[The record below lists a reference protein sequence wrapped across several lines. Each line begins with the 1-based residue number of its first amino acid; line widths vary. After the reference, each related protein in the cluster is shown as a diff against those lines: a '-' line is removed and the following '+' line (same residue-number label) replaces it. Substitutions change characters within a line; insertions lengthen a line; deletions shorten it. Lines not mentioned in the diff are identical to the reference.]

1 MEKKQY
7 IMPSMRVKV
16 VNLERQLLAGS
27 GEGITF
33 NEDGTG
39 SGTLST
45 EGAESEALSKQ
56 GIGHDVWED

>member
-1 MEKKQY
+1 MEKKQS
-7 IMPSMRVKV
+7 IRPVLRVKF
-16 VNLERQLLAGS
+16 VNLGRQLLAGS
-27 GEGITF
+27 GDGITF

-39 SGTLST
+39 SGNLSD

>member
-1 MEKKQY
+1 
-7 IMPSMRVKV
+7 MRVKV

-27 GEGITF
+27 GDGITF

-39 SGTLST
+39 SGNLSND
-45 EGAESEALSKQ
+45 GAESDALSKQ